1 MLVPVVIG
9 DLSTVAASNF
19 PAGSDSPAN
28 LDDVQRAQASFIAM
42 LRDGK
47 GFSGPVTL
55 ASAATTDI
63 GGQNSLAV
71 EISGT
76 TGITSLGTSYNGPRF
91 VRFTGAL
98 LLTNNATTLILPG
111 AANITTAAGD
121 YAIFMP
127 KSTSDGWVCATYV
140 RASVT
145 PFTIGTGL
153 SITSGVLNAT
163 SSPKIINVVE
173 ATPYTTYTSTGTGI
187 PNDNSIPQITEGI
200 ELMTVS
206 ITPTSATSR
215 LKIEFDGRF
224 GGGSG
229 SSGVAALFQDSI
241 ANALVA
247 ESNGTYDSANL
258 YPIDL
263 VHEMAAGTTS
273 AITFRVR
280 VGSIASTLYIN
291 GSPVERKFGGVSAC
305 RLRVTEI
312 AA

>member
-1 MLVPVVIG
+1 MIT
-9 DLSTVAASNF
+9 DLSQVAVSNF

-173 ATPYTTYTSTGTGI
+173 ATPYTTYTQTAVAI
-187 PNDNSIPQITEGI
+187 PYDDTIPQITEGVEI
-200 ELMTVS
+200 LTVT
-206 ITPTSATSR
+206 IAPTNAASR
-215 LKIEFDGRF
+215 LRVDFSGMFAVNAAYYVSVALFRDATADALRADGTAPLDANQTIGLSLSWEGPASSTSSTTFRIRFGPNAGTAAVNGTATVRRF
-224 GGGSG
+224 GG
-229 SSGVAALFQDSI
+229 VAA
-241 ANALVA
+241 
-247 ESNGTYDSANL
+247 
-258 YPIDL
+258 
-263 VHEMAAGTTS
+263 
-273 AITFRVR
+273 
-280 VGSIASTLYIN
+280 ST
-291 GSPVERKFGGVSAC
+291 
-305 RLRVTEI
+305 LRVTEI

>member
-1 MLVPVVIG
+1 MAHIFEDRIFELSISTGTGDIALAGAVTAYRAFSSVLSIG
-9 DLSTVAASNF
+9 DTLPYMIEAVDANGKPTGDYEYGLGTYSAANTITRTTVRGSSNAASLVNF
-19 PAGSDSPAN
+19 AAGTKF
-28 LDDVQRAQASFIAM
+28 VQLAVCA
-42 LRDGK
+42 
-47 GFSGPVTL
+47 P
-55 ASAATTDI
+55 ASAAAKAEWRAIVGAGAGI
-63 GGQNSLAV
+63 GANSD
-71 EISGT
+71 
-76 TGITSLGTSYNGPRF
+76 ITSLLG
-91 VRFTGAL
+91 
-98 LLTNNATTLILPG
+98 LTTPLS
-111 AANITTAAGD
+111 
-121 YAIFMP
+121 
-127 KSTSDGWVCATYV
+127 KSQG
-140 RASVT
+140 
-145 PFTIGTGL
+145 GTGTTTGL
-153 SITSGVLNAT
+153 
-163 SSPKIINVVE
+163 KIINVVE
-173 ATPYTTYTSTGTGI
+173 ATPYTTYTSTGAGI
-187 PNDNSIPQITEGI
+187 PSDNSIPQITEGI

-215 LKIEFDGRF
+215 LRIEFDGRF

-273 AITFRVR
+273 ATTFRVR

-291 GSPVERKFGGVSAC
+291 GSSAERKFGGVSAC